1 MVNYESSVT
10 VESAT
15 RAGVRLRISRMSFGR
30 RVDLMRKVRELSRKV
45 EFLEAGEDPGGRMDA
60 GLLRAEIDRMFVLW
74 GLDSI
79 TGLEVDGSEATPELL
94 VERGP
99 EELFREALAAVRAQ
113 TGLTEEERKN

>member
-1 MVNYESSVT
+1 MNYESSIVL
-10 VESAT
+10 ESST

-30 RVDLMRKVRELSRKV
+30 RVELMRRVRELSRKV
-45 EFLEAGEDPGGRMDA
+45 EFLEAGEDPGSRMDA

-74 GLDSI
+74 GLDSVS
-79 TGLEVDGSEATPELL
+79 GLEVDGKEATPEVL

-113 TGLTEEERKN
+113 TGLSEEERKN